1 MHIYIISSAIRA
13 QTNLPIQGGS
23 KGKGCR
29 PQAWGTMAGI
39 LANPHHPEPWNVI
52 MARGGFTANDSI
64 VIKEIVDMQLDT
76 IIGSI
81 PGEEGGDGF
90 LRKEMDMQKLVFP
103 TYDVYELWFW
113 SFEEDSPNLLNI
125 LRKAVVARAAA
136 DGQMQMRIIAQ
147 AVAMKMK
154 GA

>member
-1 MHIYIISSAIRA
+1 
-13 QTNLPIQGGS
+13 
-23 KGKGCR
+23 
-29 PQAWGTMAGI
+29 
-39 LANPHHPEPWNVI
+39 

-136 DGQMQMRIIAQ
+136 NADVRIIAQ
-147 AVAMKMK
+147 AVALKMK